1 MNLRAV
7 IFLLLAGASPS
18 LGDTVYMLD
27 GTTREGLVETYNSTE
42 LHLRVDRDGI
52 TGTLTIPMAQIQRAL
67 ITHRAPDPAPAP
79 TPTIPSTLDAAPP
92 TAPVPLGADPFA
104 DATNRD
110 YTIYRDHG
118 RLIEFANTF
127 VGHGLDDLGRLPL
140 PARTLWIRAV
150 QADASKRGD
159 AIDALRALEASMRH
173 LPDGI
178 SRLDAISRRERKEG
192 FGVWMA
198 RVHWE
203 SLGKKPINGQFDLAD
218 VRDVEWRPLIGFL
231 KENTGPCLESLRA
244 FFPPVDERTGQYS
257 PFRPA
262 QLQNIGASNA
272 LDVKEKANYAAA
284 VLLAQLRLEPGMPPV
299 DKGNLYNQL
308 AIVNRIRAK
317 ATEMESSA
325 RAAMLKAE
333 MERRAADEKARR
345 EASRPRSK

>member
-1 MNLRAV
+1 MKLRTV
-7 IFLLLAGASPS
+7 IFLLLAGASPA
-18 LGDTVYMLD
+18 LADTVYMLD
-27 GTTREGLVETYNSTE
+27 GTTREGLVEAYNSTE

-52 TGTLTIPMAQIQRAL
+52 SGTLTIPMANIQRAV
-67 ITHRAPDPAPAP
+67 ITHRAPDPSPAP
-79 TPTIPSTLDAAPP
+79 TPTIPSSLDAPP
-92 TAPVPLGADPFA
+92 PPAPLGADPFA

-140 PARTLWIRAV
+140 PARTLWIRAA
-150 QADASKRGD
+150 QADISKRGD
-159 AIDALRALEASMRH
+159 AIDVLRTLEAIMRN

-203 SLGKKPINGQFDLAD
+203 SLGKKPMNGQFDLSD
-218 VRDVEWRPLIGFL
+218 VREVERRPLIGLL
-231 KENTGPCLESLRA
+231 KENTGPCLDSLRQ
-244 FFPPVDERTGQYS
+244 FFPPVDERTGQYG
-257 PFRPA
+257 PFKPA
-262 QLQNIGASNA
+262 QLQSISAGNA
-272 LDVKEKANYAAA
+272 LDVKDKANYAAA

-317 ATEMESSA
+317 AMEMESMA
-325 RAAMLKAE
+325 RAAVLKAE

-345 EASRPRSK
+345 EANRPRSK